1 MASYFPRSW
10 HLRPQGPEAA
20 NCPFGCARPPTSR
33 KITVETMGPPSSRC
47 SSCAKTVPKPICLAY
62 RELLFERE
70 QPPQAVDNKHF
81 RIELIEHLEPVMVL
95 RNQQVAGSTAV
106 GVSRRLYQIPIM
118 LFSPVSEPRFVI
130 GPAVQARVGLA
141 FYL

>member
-1 MASYFPRSW
+1 
-10 HLRPQGPEAA
+10 
-20 NCPFGCARPPTSR
+20 
-33 KITVETMGPPSSRC
+33 
-47 SSCAKTVPKPICLAY
+47 LAY

-106 GVSRRLYQIPIM
+106 GGSRRLYQIPIM

-130 GPAVQARVGLA
+130 GPAVQVRVGLA